1 MWCGESELLARGT
14 ALYLII
20 AVAHSHSHS
29 QIKLGVRTA
38 MAWVTES
45 LTAPNWLPFR
55 TGRQQALGARTTSL
69 PQQPT
74 INTLTLPY
82 QLVHLPPCSPYK
94 HCLRNCMPGCAVTH
108 SDS

>member
-69 PQQPT
+69 PRQLT
-74 INTLTLPY
+74 INTLP
-82 QLVHLPPCSPYK
+82 SPTSLFTS
-94 HCLRNCMPGCAVTH
+94 HPAHPTSIASLIACLAV
-108 SDS
+108 